1 MIDVVMP
8 TYARTPVSFERGE
21 GAHLYTTDGR
31 RFLDFGSGI
40 AVSLLGHSHPA
51 LVKAVQDQAA
61 KLWHVSNLYE
71 VPEQKA
77 LARKLTEN
85 SFADTVF
92 FCNSGAEALEGT
104 IKTARKYHSANGS
117 PERYRIITFE
127 GAFHGRT
134 LATMAAGGQE
144 KILAGFGPKTDGFDQ
159 VPFGDLAATKAAIGP
174 QTAGILVEP
183 IQGEGGVRVAD
194 HAFLKGL
201 RKLCDEAGILLL
213 MDEVQCGMGRTGK
226 LFAHQ
231 WTDITPDVMGV
242 AKGIGG
248 GFPLGAFMA
257 TAEAAKGMVAGSH
270 GTTYGG
276 NLMAMAAGNAVA
288 DTILADGFL
297 DHVQAVA
304 NRMKQGL
311 ASISDRFPAV
321 FKGVRGTGLMLGLE
335 CVMVNGDVVAALREQ
350 GLLAVPA
357 GDNVV
362 RILPPLI
369 IGDAEIDEGLGMIET
384 AAATLSTKAAAG

>member
-21 GAHLYTTDGR
+21 GAHLYATDGR

-77 LARKLTEN
+77 LAKKLTDN

-104 IKTARKYHSANGS
+104 IKTARKFHSANGA

-174 QTAGILVEP
+174 ETAGILVEP
-183 IQGEGGVRVAD
+183 IQGEGGVRVAE

-201 RKLCDEAGILLL
+201 RKLCDDAGILLL

-288 DTILADGFL
+288 DTVLADGFL
-297 DHVQAVA
+297 ENVQQVA

-311 ASISDRFPAV
+311 ASISDRFPTV

-335 CVMVNGDVVAALREQ
+335 CVMVNGDVVTALREQ
-350 GLLAVPA
+350 GLLTVPA

-362 RILPPLI
+362 RILPPLV

-384 AAATLSTKAAAG
+384 AATALAEKAAAG

>member
-21 GAHLYTTDGR
+21 GAHLYATDGR

-77 LARKLTEN
+77 LAKKLTDN

-92 FCNSGAEALEGT
+92 FCNSGAEAMEGT
-104 IKTARKYHSANGS
+104 IKTARKYHSANGT
-117 PERYRIITFE
+117 PERYRIIKFE

-174 QTAGILVEP
+174 ETAGILVEP
-183 IQGEGGVRVAD
+183 IQGEGGVRMAE

-201 RKLCDEAGILLL
+201 RKLCDDAGILLL

-248 GFPLGAFMA
+248 GFPLGAFLA

-288 DTILADGFL
+288 DAVLADGFL
-297 DHVQAVA
+297 ENVQQVA

-311 ASISDRFPAV
+311 ASISDRFPTV

-350 GLLAVPA
+350 GLLTVPA

-362 RILPPLI
+362 RILPPLV

-384 AAATLSTKAAAG
+384 AATALAGKAAAG

>member
-21 GAHLYTTDGR
+21 GAHLYATDGR

-77 LARKLTEN
+77 LAKKLTDN
-85 SFADTVF
+85 CFADTVF

-104 IKTARKYHSANGS
+104 IKTARKYHSANGA

-174 QTAGILVEP
+174 ETAGILVEP
-183 IQGEGGVRVAD
+183 IQGEGGVRMAE

-201 RKLCDEAGILLL
+201 RKLCDDAGILLL

-231 WTDITPDVMGV
+231 WADITPDVMGV

-248 GFPLGAFMA
+248 GFPLGAFLA

-288 DTILADGFL
+288 DTVLADGFL
-297 DHVQAVA
+297 ENVQQVA

-311 ASISDRFPAV
+311 ASISDRFPTV

-335 CVMVNGDVVAALREQ
+335 CVMVNGDVVVALRDQ
-350 GLLAVPA
+350 GLLTVPA
-357 GDNVV
+357 GENVV
-362 RILPPLI
+362 RILPPLV

-384 AAATLSTKAAAG
+384 AATALAGKAAAG

>member
-21 GAHLYTTDGR
+21 GAHLYATDGR

-77 LARKLTEN
+77 LAKKLTDN

-92 FCNSGAEALEGT
+92 FCNSGAEAMEGT
-104 IKTARKYHSANGS
+104 IKTARKYHSANGT

-174 QTAGILVEP
+174 ETAGILVEP
-183 IQGEGGVRVAD
+183 IQGEGGVRMAE

-201 RKLCDEAGILLL
+201 RKLCDDAGILLL

-248 GFPLGAFMA
+248 GFPLGAFLA

-288 DTILADGFL
+288 DAVLADGFL
-297 DHVQAVA
+297 ENVQQVA

-311 ASISDRFPAV
+311 ASISDRFPTV

-350 GLLAVPA
+350 GLLTVPA

-362 RILPPLI
+362 RILPPLV

-384 AAATLSTKAAAG
+384 AATALAGKAAAG

>member
-21 GAHLYTTDGR
+21 GAHLYATDGR

-51 LVKAVQDQAA
+51 LVRAVQDQAA

-77 LARKLTEN
+77 LAKKLTDN
-85 SFADTVF
+85 CFADTVF
-92 FCNSGAEALEGT
+92 FCNSGAEAMEGT
-104 IKTARKYHSANGS
+104 IKTARKYHSANGA

-159 VPFGDLAATKAAIGP
+159 VPFGDLAAAKAAIGP
-174 QTAGILVEP
+174 ETAGILVEP
-183 IQGEGGVRVAD
+183 IQGEGGVRVAE

-201 RKLCDEAGILLL
+201 RKLCDDVGILLL

-231 WTDITPDVMGV
+231 WTDVTPDVMGV

-248 GFPLGAFMA
+248 GFPLGAFLA

-297 DHVQAVA
+297 EHVQQVA

-311 ASISDRFPAV
+311 ASISDRFPTV

-350 GLLAVPA
+350 GLLTVPA

-362 RILPPLI
+362 RILPPLV

-384 AAATLSTKAAAG
+384 AATALAGKAAAG

>member
-21 GAHLYTTDGR
+21 GAHLYATDGR

-77 LARKLTEN
+77 LAKKLTDN
-85 SFADTVF
+85 CFADTVF

-104 IKTARKYHSANGS
+104 IKTARKYHSANGA

-159 VPFGDLAATKAAIGP
+159 VPFGDLTATKAAIGP
-174 QTAGILVEP
+174 ETAGILVEP
-183 IQGEGGVRVAD
+183 IQGEGGVRMAE

-201 RKLCDEAGILLL
+201 RKLCDDAGILLL

-248 GFPLGAFMA
+248 GFPLGAFLA

-288 DTILADGFL
+288 DTVLADGFL
-297 DHVQAVA
+297 ENVQQIA

-311 ASISDRFPAV
+311 ASISDRFPTV

-335 CVMVNGDVVAALREQ
+335 CVMVNGDVVAALRDQ
-350 GLLAVPA
+350 GLLTVPA

-362 RILPPLI
+362 RILPPLV

-384 AAATLSTKAAAG
+384 AATELAGKAAAG

>member
-21 GAHLYTTDGR
+21 GAYLYATDGR
-31 RFLDFGSGI
+31 RYLDFGSGI
-40 AVSLLGHSHPA
+40 AVSLLGHSHPT
-51 LVKAVQDQAA
+51 LVKAVQKQAA
-61 KLWHVSNLYE
+61 RLWHVSNLYE

-77 LARKLTEN
+77 LAKKLTDN
-85 SFADTVF
+85 CFADTVF
-92 FCNSGAEALEGT
+92 FCNSGAEAMEGT
-104 IKTARKYHSANGS
+104 IKTARKYHSANGA

-144 KILAGFGPKTDGFDQ
+144 KILSGFGPKTDGFDQ

-174 QTAGILVEP
+174 ETAGILVEP
-183 IQGEGGVRVAD
+183 VQGEGGVRVAD
-194 HAFLKGL
+194 PAFLKGL
-201 RKLCDEAGILLL
+201 RKLCDDAGILLL

-248 GFPLGAFMA
+248 GFPLGAFLA

-288 DTILADGFL
+288 DTVLAEGFL
-297 DHVQAVA
+297 DNVLKVA

-311 ASISDRFPAV
+311 ASISDRFPEV

-350 GLLAVPA
+350 GLLTVPA
-357 GDNVV
+357 GENVV
-362 RILPPLI
+362 RILPPLV
-369 IGDAEIDEGLGMIET
+369 IGDSEIDEGLAMIE
-384 AAATLSTKAAAG
+384 AAATQLTAKAAAG

>member
-21 GAHLYTTDGR
+21 GAHLYATDGR

-51 LVKAVQDQAA
+51 LVRAVQDQAA

-71 VPEQKA
+71 VPEQKE
-77 LARKLTEN
+77 LAKKLTDN

-92 FCNSGAEALEGT
+92 FCNSGAEAMEGT
-104 IKTARKYHSANGS
+104 IKTARKYHSANGA

-159 VPFGDLAATKAAIGP
+159 VPFGDLAAAKAAIGP
-174 QTAGILVEP
+174 ETAGILVEP
-183 IQGEGGVRVAD
+183 IQGEGGVRVAE

-201 RKLCDEAGILLL
+201 RKLCDDAGILLL

-231 WTDITPDVMGV
+231 WTDVTPDVMGV

-248 GFPLGAFMA
+248 GFPLGAFLA

-297 DHVQAVA
+297 EHVQQVA

-311 ASISDRFPAV
+311 ASISDRFPTV

-335 CVMVNGDVVAALREQ
+335 CVMVNGDVVAALRDQ
-350 GLLAVPA
+350 GLLTVPA

-362 RILPPLI
+362 RILPPLV

-384 AAATLSTKAAAG
+384 AATALAEKAAAG

>member
-21 GAHLYTTDGR
+21 GAHLYATDGR

-77 LARKLTEN
+77 LAKKLTDN
-85 SFADTVF
+85 CFADTVF

-104 IKTARKYHSANGS
+104 IKTARKYHSANGA

-174 QTAGILVEP
+174 ETAGILVEP
-183 IQGEGGVRVAD
+183 IQGEGGVRMAE

-201 RKLCDEAGILLL
+201 RKLCDDAGILLL

-231 WTDITPDVMGV
+231 WTDITPAAMGV

-248 GFPLGAFMA
+248 GFPLGAFLA

-288 DTILADGFL
+288 DTVLADGFL
-297 DHVQAVA
+297 ENVQQVA

-311 ASISDRFPAV
+311 ASISDRFPTV

-335 CVMVNGDVVAALREQ
+335 CVMVNGDVVVALRDQ
-350 GLLAVPA
+350 GLLTVPA
-357 GDNVV
+357 GENVV
-362 RILPPLI
+362 RILPPLV

-384 AAATLSTKAAAG
+384 AATALAGKAAAG

>member
-21 GAHLYTTDGR
+21 GAHLYATDGR

-77 LARKLTEN
+77 LAKKLTDN

-104 IKTARKYHSANGS
+104 IKTARKYHSANGA

-174 QTAGILVEP
+174 ETAGILVEP
-183 IQGEGGVRVAD
+183 IQGEGGVRVAE

-201 RKLCDEAGILLL
+201 RKLCDDAGILLL

-248 GFPLGAFMA
+248 GFPLGAFLA

-288 DTILADGFL
+288 DTVLAEGFME
-297 DHVQAVA
+297 HVQQVA

-311 ASISDRFPAV
+311 ASISDRFPTV

-350 GLLAVPA
+350 GLLTVPA

-362 RILPPLI
+362 RILPPLV

-384 AAATLSTKAAAG
+384 AATALAGKAAAG

>member
-92 FCNSGAEALEGT
+92 FCNSGAEAMEGT
-104 IKTARKYHSANGS
+104 IKTARKYHSANGA

-159 VPFGDLAATKAAIGP
+159 VPFGDLAAAKAAIGP
-174 QTAGILVEP
+174 ETAAILVEP
-183 IQGEGGVRVAD
+183 IQGEGGIRMAE

-201 RKLCDEAGILLL
+201 RKLCDDAGILLL

-231 WTDITPDVMGV
+231 WTDIVPDVMGV

-248 GFPLGAFMA
+248 GFPLGAFLA

-288 DTILADGFL
+288 DTVLADGFMEN
-297 DHVQAVA
+297 VQRVA

-311 ASISDRFPAV
+311 ASISDRYPSV

-335 CVMVNGDVVAALREQ
+335 CVMVNGDVVAALRDQ
-350 GLLAVPA
+350 GLLTVPA
-357 GDNVV
+357 GENVV

-384 AAATLSTKAAAG
+384 AAAALAAKAAAG

>member
-21 GAHLYTTDGR
+21 GAHLYATDGR

-51 LVKAVQDQAA
+51 LVRAVQDQAA

-71 VPEQKA
+71 VPEQKE
-77 LARKLTEN
+77 LAKKLTDN

-92 FCNSGAEALEGT
+92 FCNSGAEAMEGT
-104 IKTARKYHSANGS
+104 IKTARKYHSANGA

-159 VPFGDLAATKAAIGP
+159 VPFGDLAAAKAAIGP
-174 QTAGILVEP
+174 ETAGILVEP
-183 IQGEGGVRVAD
+183 IQGEGGVRIAE

-201 RKLCDEAGILLL
+201 RKLCDDAGILLL

-231 WTDITPDVMGV
+231 WTDVTPDVMGV

-248 GFPLGAFMA
+248 GFPLGAFLA

-288 DTILADGFL
+288 DTVLADGFL
-297 DHVQAVA
+297 ENVQQVA

-311 ASISDRFPAV
+311 ASISDRFPTV

-335 CVMVNGDVVAALREQ
+335 CVMVNGDVVAALRDQ
-350 GLLAVPA
+350 GLLTVPA

-362 RILPPLI
+362 RILPPLV

-384 AAATLSTKAAAG
+384 AATALAEKAAAG

>member
-21 GAHLYTTDGR
+21 GAHLYATDGR

-77 LARKLTEN
+77 LAKKLTDS

-104 IKTARKYHSANGS
+104 IKTARKYHSANGA

-159 VPFGDLAATKAAIGP
+159 VPFGDLAAAKAAIGSE
-174 QTAGILVEP
+174 TAGILVEP
-183 IQGEGGVRVAD
+183 IQGEGGVRVAE

-201 RKLCDEAGILLL
+201 RKLCDDAGILLL

-248 GFPLGAFMA
+248 GFPLGAFLA

-288 DTILADGFL
+288 DTVLAEGFME
-297 DHVQAVA
+297 HVQQVA

-311 ASISDRFPAV
+311 ASISDRFPTV

-350 GLLAVPA
+350 GLLTVPA

-362 RILPPLI
+362 RILPPLV

-384 AAATLSTKAAAG
+384 AATALAGKAAAG

>member
-92 FCNSGAEALEGT
+92 FCNSGAEAMEGT
-104 IKTARKYHSANGS
+104 IKTARKYHSANGA

-159 VPFGDLAATKAAIGP
+159 VPFGDLAAAKAAIGP
-174 QTAGILVEP
+174 ETAAILVEP
-183 IQGEGGVRVAD
+183 IQGEGGVRMAE

-201 RKLCDEAGILLL
+201 RKLCDDAGILLL

-231 WTDITPDVMGV
+231 WTDIVPDVMGV

-248 GFPLGAFMA
+248 GFPLGAFLA

-288 DTILADGFL
+288 DTVLADGFMEN
-297 DHVQAVA
+297 VQRVA

-311 ASISDRFPAV
+311 ASISDRYPSV

-335 CVMVNGDVVAALREQ
+335 CVMVNGDVVAALR
-350 GLLAVPA
+350 
-357 GDNVV
+357 
-362 RILPPLI
+362 I
-369 IGDAEIDEGLGMIET
+369 M
-384 AAATLSTKAAAG
+384 LS

>member
-21 GAHLYTTDGR
+21 GAHLYATDGR

-51 LVKAVQDQAA
+51 LVRAVQDQAA

-77 LARKLTEN
+77 LAKKLTDN
-85 SFADTVF
+85 CFADTVF
-92 FCNSGAEALEGT
+92 FCNSGAEAMEGT
-104 IKTARKYHSANGS
+104 IKTARKYHSASGA

-159 VPFGDLAATKAAIGP
+159 VPFGDLAAAKAAIGP
-174 QTAGILVEP
+174 ETAGILVEP
-183 IQGEGGVRVAD
+183 IQGEGGVRVAE

-201 RKLCDEAGILLL
+201 RKLCDDAGILLL

-231 WTDITPDVMGV
+231 WTDVTPDVMGV

-248 GFPLGAFMA
+248 GFPLGAFLA

-288 DTILADGFL
+288 DTVLADGFL
-297 DHVQAVA
+297 EHVQQVA

-311 ASISDRFPAV
+311 ASISDRFPTV

-350 GLLAVPA
+350 GLLTVPA

-362 RILPPLI
+362 RILPPLV

-384 AAATLSTKAAAG
+384 AATALAGKAAAG

>member
-21 GAHLYTTDGR
+21 GAHLYATDGR

-77 LARKLTEN
+77 LAKKLTDN
-85 SFADTVF
+85 CFADTVF
-92 FCNSGAEALEGT
+92 FCNSGAEAMEGT
-104 IKTARKYHSANGS
+104 IKTARKYHSANGA

-159 VPFGDLAATKAAIGP
+159 VPFGDLAAAKAAIGP
-174 QTAGILVEP
+174 ETAGILVEP
-183 IQGEGGVRVAD
+183 IQGEGGVRVAE

-201 RKLCDEAGILLL
+201 RKLCDDAGILLL

-231 WTDITPDVMGV
+231 WTDVTPDVMGV

-248 GFPLGAFMA
+248 GFPLGAFLA

-288 DTILADGFL
+288 DTVLADGFL
-297 DHVQAVA
+297 EHVQQVA

-311 ASISDRFPAV
+311 ASISDRFPTV

-350 GLLAVPA
+350 GLLTVPA

-362 RILPPLI
+362 RILPPLV

-384 AAATLSTKAAAG
+384 AATALAGKAAAG

>member
-321 FKGVRGTGLMLGLE
+321 FKGVRGSGLMLGLE

>member
-8 TYARTPVSFERGE
+8 TYTRTPVSFERGE
-21 GAHLYTTDGR
+21 GAYLYATDGR
-31 RFLDFGSGI
+31 RYLDFGSGI
-40 AVSLLGHSHPA
+40 AVSLLGHSHPT
-51 LVKAVQDQAA
+51 LVKAVQEQAA

-77 LARKLTEN
+77 LAKKLTDN

-92 FCNSGAEALEGT
+92 FCNSGAEAMEGT
-104 IKTARKYHSANGS
+104 IKTARKFQSANGA

-144 KILAGFGPKTDGFDQ
+144 KILNGFGPVTDGFDQ
-159 VPFGDLAATKAAIGP
+159 VPFGDLAATRAAIGP
-174 QTAGILVEP
+174 ETAGILVEP
-183 IQGEGGVRVAD
+183 VQGEGGVRVAE

-201 RKLCDEAGILLL
+201 RKLCDDAGILLL

-276 NLMAMAAGNAVA
+276 NLMSMAAGNAVA
-288 DTILADGFL
+288 DTVLADGFL
-297 DHVQAVA
+297 DNVQQVA

-311 ASISDRFPAV
+311 ASVSDRFPKV
-321 FKGVRGTGLMLGLE
+321 FRGVRGTGLMLGLE

-350 GLLAVPA
+350 GLLTVPA

-362 RILPPLI
+362 RILPPLV
-369 IGDAEIDEGLGMIET
+369 IGDAEIDEGLGMIE
-384 AAATLSTKAAAG
+384 AAAAQLTEKAAEG

>member
-8 TYARTPVSFERGE
+8 TYARTPVSFERGQ
-21 GAHLYTTDGR
+21 GAHLYATDGR

-77 LARKLTEN
+77 LAKKLTDN
-85 SFADTVF
+85 CFADTVF

-104 IKTARKYHSANGS
+104 IKTARKYHSANGA

-144 KILAGFGPKTDGFDQ
+144 KILAGFGPKTEGFDQ

-174 QTAGILVEP
+174 ETAGILVEP
-183 IQGEGGVRVAD
+183 IQGEGGVRMAE
-194 HAFLKGL
+194 HAFLQGL
-201 RKLCDEAGILLL
+201 RKLCDDAGILLL

-248 GFPLGAFMA
+248 GFPLGAFLA

-288 DTILADGFL
+288 DTVLAGGFL
-297 DHVQAVA
+297 ENVQQVA

-311 ASISDRFPAV
+311 ASISDRFPTV

-335 CVMVNGDVVAALREQ
+335 CVMVNGDVVAALRDQ
-350 GLLAVPA
+350 GLLTVPA

-362 RILPPLI
+362 RILPPLV

-384 AAATLSTKAAAG
+384 AATALAGKAAAG

>member
-21 GAHLYTTDGR
+21 GAHLYATDGR

-77 LARKLTEN
+77 LAKKLTDN
-85 SFADTVF
+85 CFADTVF

-104 IKTARKYHSANGS
+104 IKTARKYHSANGA

-174 QTAGILVEP
+174 ETAGILVEP
-183 IQGEGGVRVAD
+183 IQGEGGVRMAE

-201 RKLCDEAGILLL
+201 RKLCDDAGILLL

-248 GFPLGAFMA
+248 GFPLGAFLA

-288 DTILADGFL
+288 DTVLADGFL
-297 DHVQAVA
+297 ENVQQIA

-311 ASISDRFPAV
+311 ASISDRFPTV

-335 CVMVNGDVVAALREQ
+335 CVMVNGDVVAALRDQ
-350 GLLAVPA
+350 GLLTVPA

-362 RILPPLI
+362 RILPPLV

-384 AAATLSTKAAAG
+384 AATELAGKAAAG

>member
-21 GAHLYTTDGR
+21 GAHLYATDGR

-71 VPEQKA
+71 VPEQKE
-77 LARKLTEN
+77 LAKKLTDN

-92 FCNSGAEALEGT
+92 FCNSGAEAMEGT
-104 IKTARKYHSANGS
+104 IKTARKYHSANGA

-159 VPFGDLAATKAAIGP
+159 VPFGDLAAAKAAIGP
-174 QTAGILVEP
+174 ETAGILVEP
-183 IQGEGGVRVAD
+183 IQGEGGVRMAE

-201 RKLCDEAGILLL
+201 RKLCDDAGILLL

-231 WTDITPDVMGV
+231 WTDVTPDVMGV

-248 GFPLGAFMA
+248 GFPLGAFLA

-288 DTILADGFL
+288 DTVLADGFL
-297 DHVQAVA
+297 ENVQQVA

-311 ASISDRFPAV
+311 ASISDRFPTV

-335 CVMVNGDVVAALREQ
+335 CVMVNGDVVAALRDQ
-350 GLLAVPA
+350 GLLTVPA

-362 RILPPLI
+362 RILPPLV

-384 AAATLSTKAAAG
+384 AATALAEKAAAG

>member
-21 GAHLYTTDGR
+21 GAHLYATDGR

-51 LVKAVQDQAA
+51 LVRAVQDQAA

-77 LARKLTEN
+77 LAKKLTDN
-85 SFADTVF
+85 CFADTVF
-92 FCNSGAEALEGT
+92 FCNSGAEAMEGT
-104 IKTARKYHSANGS
+104 IKTARKYHSANGA

-159 VPFGDLAATKAAIGP
+159 VPFGDLAAAKAAIGP
-174 QTAGILVEP
+174 ETAGILVEP
-183 IQGEGGVRVAD
+183 IQGEGGVRVAE

-201 RKLCDEAGILLL
+201 RKLCDDAGILLL

-248 GFPLGAFMA
+248 GFPLGAFLA

-288 DTILADGFL
+288 DTVLADGFL
-297 DHVQAVA
+297 ENVQQVA

-311 ASISDRFPAV
+311 ASISDRFPTV

-335 CVMVNGDVVAALREQ
+335 CVMVNGDVVAALRDQ
-350 GLLAVPA
+350 GLLTVPA

-362 RILPPLI
+362 RILPPLV

-384 AAATLSTKAAAG
+384 AATALAEKAAAG

>member
-21 GAHLYTTDGR
+21 GAHLYATDGR

-71 VPEQKA
+71 VPEQKE
-77 LARKLTEN
+77 LAKKLTDN

-92 FCNSGAEALEGT
+92 FCNSGAEAMEGT
-104 IKTARKYHSANGS
+104 IKTARKFHSANGA

-159 VPFGDLAATKAAIGP
+159 VPFGDLAAAKAAIGP
-174 QTAGILVEP
+174 ETAGILVEP
-183 IQGEGGVRVAD
+183 IQGEGGVRIAE

-201 RKLCDEAGILLL
+201 RKLCDDAGILLL

-231 WTDITPDVMGV
+231 WTDVTPDVMGV

-248 GFPLGAFMA
+248 GFPLGAFLA

-288 DTILADGFL
+288 DTVLADGFL
-297 DHVQAVA
+297 ENVQQVA

-311 ASISDRFPAV
+311 ASISDRFPTV

-335 CVMVNGDVVAALREQ
+335 CVMVNGDVVAALRDQ
-350 GLLAVPA
+350 GLLTVPA

-362 RILPPLI
+362 RILPPLV

-384 AAATLSTKAAAG
+384 AATALAEKAAAG

>member
-8 TYARTPVSFERGE
+8 TYTRTPVSFERGE
-21 GAHLYTTDGR
+21 GAYLYATDGR
-31 RFLDFGSGI
+31 RYLDFGSGI
-40 AVSLLGHSHPA
+40 AVSLLGHSHPT
-51 LVKAVQDQAA
+51 LVKAVQEQAA
-61 KLWHVSNLYE
+61 RLWHVSNLYE

-77 LARKLTEN
+77 LAKKLTDN

-92 FCNSGAEALEGT
+92 FCNSGAEAMEGT
-104 IKTARKYHSANGS
+104 IKTARKFHSANGA

-144 KILAGFGPKTDGFDQ
+144 KILNGFGPVTDGFDQ
-159 VPFGDLAATKAAIGP
+159 VPFGDLAATKAAIGSA
-174 QTAGILVEP
+174 TAGILVEP
-183 IQGEGGVRVAD
+183 VQGEGGVRVAE

-201 RKLCDEAGILLL
+201 RKLCDDAGILLL

-276 NLMAMAAGNAVA
+276 NLMSMAAGNAVA
-288 DTILADGFL
+288 DTVLADGFL
-297 DHVQAVA
+297 ENVQQVA

-311 ASISDRFPAV
+311 ASVSDRFPEV

-350 GLLAVPA
+350 GLLTVPA

-362 RILPPLI
+362 RILPPLV
-369 IGDAEIDEGLGMIET
+369 IGDAEIDEGLGMIE
-384 AAATLSTKAAAG
+384 AAAAQLTEKAAEG

>member
-21 GAHLYTTDGR
+21 GAHLYATDGR

-77 LARKLTEN
+77 LAKKLTDN
-85 SFADTVF
+85 CFADTVF

-104 IKTARKYHSANGS
+104 IKTARKYHSANGA

-174 QTAGILVEP
+174 ETAGILVEP
-183 IQGEGGVRVAD
+183 IQGEGGVRMAE

-201 RKLCDEAGILLL
+201 RKLCDDAGILLL

-248 GFPLGAFMA
+248 GFPLGAFLA

-288 DTILADGFL
+288 DTVLADGFL
-297 DHVQAVA
+297 ENVQQVA

-311 ASISDRFPAV
+311 ASISDRFPTV

-335 CVMVNGDVVAALREQ
+335 CVMVNGDVVVALRDQ
-350 GLLAVPA
+350 GLLTVPA
-357 GDNVV
+357 GENVV
-362 RILPPLI
+362 RILPPLV

-384 AAATLSTKAAAG
+384 AATALAGKAAAG

>member
-21 GAHLYTTDGR
+21 GAHLYATDGR

-77 LARKLTEN
+77 LAKKLTDN
-85 SFADTVF
+85 CFADTVF

-104 IKTARKYHSANGS
+104 IKTARKYHSANGA

-174 QTAGILVEP
+174 ETAGILVEP
-183 IQGEGGVRVAD
+183 IQGEGGVRMAE

-201 RKLCDEAGILLL
+201 RKLCDDAGILLL

-248 GFPLGAFMA
+248 GFPLGAFLA

-288 DTILADGFL
+288 DTVLADGFL
-297 DHVQAVA
+297 ENVQQVA

-311 ASISDRFPAV
+311 ASISDRFPTV

-335 CVMVNGDVVAALREQ
+335 CVMVNGDVVVALRDQ
-350 GLLAVPA
+350 GLLTVPA

-362 RILPPLI
+362 RILPPLV

-384 AAATLSTKAAAG
+384 AATALAGKAAAG

>member
-21 GAHLYTTDGR
+21 GAHLYATDGR

-77 LARKLTEN
+77 LAKKLTDN

-104 IKTARKYHSANGS
+104 IKTARKYHSANGA

-159 VPFGDLAATKAAIGP
+159 VPFGDLAAARAAIGP
-174 QTAGILVEP
+174 ETAGILVEP
-183 IQGEGGVRVAD
+183 IQGEGGVRVAE

-201 RKLCDEAGILLL
+201 RKLCDDAGILLL

-248 GFPLGAFMA
+248 GFPLGAFLA

-288 DTILADGFL
+288 DTVLAEGFME
-297 DHVQAVA
+297 HVQQVA

-311 ASISDRFPAV
+311 ASISDRFPTV

-350 GLLAVPA
+350 GLLTVPA

-362 RILPPLI
+362 RILPPLV

-384 AAATLSTKAAAG
+384 AATALAGKAAAG

>member
-384 AAATLSTKAAAG
+384 AAATLSKKAAAG

>member
-21 GAHLYTTDGR
+21 GAHLYATDGR

-71 VPEQKA
+71 VPEQKE
-77 LARKLTEN
+77 LAKKLTDN

-92 FCNSGAEALEGT
+92 FCNSGAEAMEGT
-104 IKTARKYHSANGS
+104 IKTARKFHSANGA

-159 VPFGDLAATKAAIGP
+159 VPFGDLAAAKAAIGP
-174 QTAGILVEP
+174 ETAGILVEP
-183 IQGEGGVRVAD
+183 IQGEGGVRMAE

-201 RKLCDEAGILLL
+201 RKLCDDAGILLL

-248 GFPLGAFMA
+248 GFPLGAFLA

-288 DTILADGFL
+288 DTVLADGFL
-297 DHVQAVA
+297 ENVQQVA

-311 ASISDRFPAV
+311 ASISDRFPTV

-335 CVMVNGDVVAALREQ
+335 CVMVNGDVVAALRDQ
-350 GLLAVPA
+350 GLLTVPA

-362 RILPPLI
+362 RILPPLV

-384 AAATLSTKAAAG
+384 AATALAEKAAAG

>member
-21 GAHLYTTDGR
+21 GAHLYATDGR

-77 LARKLTEN
+77 LAKKLTDN
-85 SFADTVF
+85 CFADTVF

-104 IKTARKYHSANGS
+104 IKTARKYHSANGA

-159 VPFGDLAATKAAIGP
+159 VPFGDLAATKSAIGP
-174 QTAGILVEP
+174 ETAGILVEP
-183 IQGEGGVRVAD
+183 IQGEGGVRMAE

-201 RKLCDEAGILLL
+201 RKLCDDAGILLL

-248 GFPLGAFMA
+248 GFPLGAFLA

-288 DTILADGFL
+288 DTVLADGFL
-297 DHVQAVA
+297 ENVQQIA

-311 ASISDRFPAV
+311 ASISDRFPTV

-335 CVMVNGDVVAALREQ
+335 CVMVNGDVVAALRDQ
-350 GLLAVPA
+350 GLLTVPA

-362 RILPPLI
+362 RILPPLV

-384 AAATLSTKAAAG
+384 AATELAGKAAAG

>member
-21 GAHLYTTDGR
+21 GAHLYATDGR

-51 LVKAVQDQAA
+51 LVRAVQDQAA

-77 LARKLTEN
+77 LAKKLTDN
-85 SFADTVF
+85 CFADTVF
-92 FCNSGAEALEGT
+92 FCNSGAEAMEGT
-104 IKTARKYHSANGS
+104 IKTARKYHSANGA

-159 VPFGDLAATKAAIGP
+159 VPFGDLAAAKAAIGP
-174 QTAGILVEP
+174 ETAGILVEP

-201 RKLCDEAGILLL
+201 RKLCDDASILLL

-231 WTDITPDVMGV
+231 WTDVTPDVMGV

-248 GFPLGAFMA
+248 GFPLGAFLA

-297 DHVQAVA
+297 EHVQQVA

-311 ASISDRFPAV
+311 ASISDRFPTV

-350 GLLAVPA
+350 GLLTVPA

-362 RILPPLI
+362 RILPPLV

-384 AAATLSTKAAAG
+384 AATALAEKAAAG